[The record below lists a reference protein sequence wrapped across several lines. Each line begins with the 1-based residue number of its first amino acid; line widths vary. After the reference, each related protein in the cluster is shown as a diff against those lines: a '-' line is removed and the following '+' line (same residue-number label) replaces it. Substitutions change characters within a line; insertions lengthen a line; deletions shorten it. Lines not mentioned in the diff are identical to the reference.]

1 MIRTIVVDDSA
12 LIRQMLTEMLNDAP
26 DIEVVDTAHDP
37 YDAREKI
44 KAHNPDVITLD
55 VEMPKMDGITFLRN
69 IMRLRP
75 MPVLMVSSLTQ
86 DGADVTLEA
95 LDIGAVDYVAKPQVN
110 VASEFQDYAREI
122 QDKIRMAASA
132 RVKGGSRPAGEKHS
146 AGAILPKR
154 RPGDLKSTERL
165 IALGASTGGTEAL
178 RHVLEQLPPDS
189 PGVVITQHIPQEFS
203 RAFANRMDGTC
214 AVTVTEAQHGQ
225 RIIPGHVY
233 VAPGNRH
240 LTVKRDGARYTC
252 QLHDGD
258 PVNRHRPSVDV
269 LFRSVANEAGKN
281 AVAALLT
288 GMGDDGARGMKELHD
303 LGAYTVAQNEDTS
316 VVWGMPGTAVEMEA
330 VSDTL
335 ALDRIAEA
343 LLNRARQST

>member
-12 LIRQMLTEMLNDAP
+12 LIRQMLTEMLNEAP
-26 DIEVVDTAHDP
+26 DIEVVDAAHDP

-55 VEMPKMDGITFLRN
+55 VEMPRMDGLTFLRN

-75 MPVLMVSSLTQ
+75 MPVIMVSSMTQ

-95 LDIGAVDYVAKPQVN
+95 LEVGAVDYVAKPQVN
-110 VASEFQDYAREI
+110 VASEFREYAQEV
-122 QDKIRMAASA
+122 QEKVRMAASA
-132 RVKGGSRPAGEKHS
+132 RIRSQPREAPAKKGADSV
-146 AGAILPKR
+146 LPKR
-154 RPGDLKSTERL
+154 RPGELKSTERL

-189 PGVVITQHIPQEFS
+189 PGVIITQHIPEEFS
-203 RAFANRMDGTC
+203 RAFANRMNGTC
-214 AVTVTEAQHGQ
+214 AITVVEAQDGQ
-225 RIIPGHVY
+225 RIIPGHAY
-233 VAPGNRH
+233 IAPGDRH
-240 LTVKRDGARYTC
+240 LSIKRDGARYTC
-252 QLHDGD
+252 RLSDEE

-288 GMGDDGARGMKELHD
+288 GMGEDGARGIRELHD
-303 LGAYTVAQNEDTS
+303 LGVFTVAQDEQTS
-316 VVWGMPGTAVEMEA
+316 VVWGMPGTAVEMGGI
-330 VSDTL
+330 DKTL
-335 ALDRIAEA
+335 PIDAIAASLLDKTR
-343 LLNRARQST
+343 